1 MKIADRKHDETSV
14 SGTKMIENVSRSFRG
29 SPSSRSFSRRG
40 FLQGALASGVFVL
53 SARFVS
59 QPLWAAEG
67 EAPPAPF
74 EPGLWMSIASDG
86 TVTIVAHRSEM
97 GCGSRTALPLVVTDE
112 LDADWSKVKIE
123 QAPGDPKYGDQDTD
137 GSHSVRS
144 SFDLMRQVG
153 ATGRVML
160 ISAAATQ
167 WGVSPKECST
177 EPHFVVHRA
186 SGRKLGY
193 GELASAAAKLPV
205 PKKEDV
211 PLKARSE
218 WRYIGKESNS
228 LFDLPEIITGKAV
241 FGMDATMPGMVFAS
255 VEHPPVLGQ
264 KIKSYDDKATLKVPG
279 VQKTLTIDP
288 FKPPHLFQ
296 PLGGVAVIA
305 DNTWAAFKG
314 RKSLNI
320 EWDASPHAVYNSGP
334 FRKTLEAT
342 SRQPGKVARNVG
354 DVDAEFA
361 RVQKAGGGEFKI
373 VEAEYYAPHLAHASM
388 EPPVA
393 VAEYRDGKVVAWAP
407 TQNPQAVQDTIASV
421 LGIKKEDVTCHVTL
435 LGGGFGRKSKPDQV
449 AEAAVLSK
457 QLGKPVKVVWSREDD
472 IHFDFFHSVAAM
484 YMKAAVGPNGKPS
497 AWLQRTVYP
506 PIASTFDAS
515 ATYADD
521 EMGLG
526 WNNLPFDIP
535 NHRAENGPADYH
547 VRIGWLRSVANIYHA
562 FAIHSFADELAKSA
576 NKDSVQ
582 YFLDLIGPARIVP
595 LTYKDDEADEKDRYP
610 LDTARLRRVVEVAAE
625 KSGWGKRSAGLGKG
639 RGMGIAAHRS
649 FLTYVATVVE
659 VEVDSRGQV
668 HIPGVW
674 TAVDAGTVVSPDNVR
689 NQFEGAAV
697 FGTSLALFGEITA
710 TNGVIDQSNF
720 NNYQVARMNRAP
732 RHVEVHI
739 VASEAPPAGV
749 GEPGVPPFAPA
760 LYNAVFAA
768 TGKRARE
775 LPLSKTKLV

>member
-1 MKIADRKHDETSV
+1 MKL
-14 SGTKMIENVSRSFRG
+14 IENVSRHV
-29 SPSSRSFSRRG
+29 SRRG
-40 FLQGALASGVFVL
+40 FLQGALAGGVFVL
-53 SARFVS
+53 SARFIPE
-59 QPLWAAEG
+59 PLWAAEG
-67 EAPPAPF
+67 EAAPASDPSV
-74 EPGLWMSIASDG
+74 WMSIGSDG

-97 GCGSRTALPLVVTDE
+97 GCGSRTALPLIVADE
-112 LDADWSKVKIE
+112 LDADWSKVKID
-123 QAPGDPKYGDQDTD
+123 QAIGDPKYGEQDTD

-144 SFDLMRQVG
+144 NFDLMRRVG

-160 ISAAATQ
+160 ITAATAQ
-167 WGVSPKECST
+167 WGVPQAECTT
-177 EPHFVVHRA
+177 EPHFVVHAA

-193 GELASAAAKLPV
+193 GDLATAAAKLPV
-205 PKKEDV
+205 PRVVDLLL
-211 PLKARSE
+211 PLKPRSQ

-228 LFDLPEIITGKAV
+228 LFDLPEIVTGKAI
-241 FGMDATMPGMVFAS
+241 FGMDATMPGMVYAS

-264 KIKSYDDKATLKVPG
+264 KIKSYDDKAALKVPG
-279 VQKTLTIDP
+279 VQKTLTIET
-288 FKPPHLFQ
+288 FKPPHMFQ

-314 RKSLNI
+314 RKSLKV
-320 EWDASPHAVYNSGP
+320 EWDSSPHSVYNSAP

-354 DVDAEFA
+354 DVDAVFA
-361 RVQKAGGGEFKI
+361 KGGKI
-373 VEAEYYAPHLAHASM
+373 VEAEYYTPHLAHVSM

-393 VAEYRDGKVVAWAP
+393 VAEYRDGKVRAWAP
-407 TQNPQAVQDTIASV
+407 TQNPQAVQETIAGV

-484 YMKAAVGPNGKPS
+484 YMKAAVGPDGKPT

-506 PIASTFDAS
+506 PIGSTFDPA
-515 ATYADD
+515 AKYADD

-562 FAIHSFADELAKSA
+562 FAIHSFADELAKAA

-582 YFLDLIGPARIVP
+582 YLLDLIGPPRIVS
-595 LTYKDDEADEKDRYP
+595 LAYKEEEADEKQSYP
-610 LDTARLRRVVEVAAE
+610 LDTARLRRVVEMAAE
-625 KSGWGKRSAGLGKG
+625 KSGWAKRPMGKG

-659 VEVDSRGQV
+659 VEVDSKGQV
-668 HIPGVW
+668 HIPNVW
-674 TAVDAGTVVSPDNVR
+674 TAVDAGTVVSPDNIR

-710 TNGVIDQSNF
+710 TNGIIDQSNF
-720 NNYQVARMNRAP
+720 HNYQITRMNRAP

-739 VASEAPPAGV
+739 VESEAPPAGV

-768 TGKRARE
+768 TGKRVRE
-775 LPLSKTKLV
+775 LPLSKMKLV

>member
-1 MKIADRKHDETSV
+1 MKL
-14 SGTKMIENVSRSFRG
+14 IENVSANVNR
-29 SPSSRSFSRRG
+29 PISRRG
-40 FLQGALASGVFVL
+40 FLHAALVSGAFVL
-53 SARFVS
+53 SARFVPE
-59 QPLWAAEG
+59 PLWAGEG
-67 EAPPAPF
+67 EAAAPAF
-74 EPGLWMSIASDG
+74 EPSLWMSIAPDG

-97 GCGSRTALPLVVTDE
+97 GCGSRTALPLVVADE
-112 LDADWSKVKIE
+112 LDADWSKVRIE
-123 QAPGDPKYGDQDTD
+123 QAIGDPKYGDQDTD

-144 SFDLMRQVG
+144 NFHLMRQVG

-160 ISAAATQ
+160 IGAAAAQ
-167 WGVSPKECST
+167 WGVSPKECTT

-193 GELASAAAKLPV
+193 GEVAAAAAQLPV
-205 PKKEDV
+205 PKKKDV
-211 PLKARSE
+211 PLKSRAE

-228 LFDLPEIITGKAV
+228 LFDLPEIVTGQAI
-241 FGMDATMPGMVFAS
+241 FGMDATMPGMVYAS
-255 VEHPPVLGQ
+255 IEHPPVLGQ
-264 KIKSYDDKATLKVPG
+264 KIKSYDDKSALKVPG
-279 VQKTLTIDP
+279 VRKTLMIDT
-288 FKPPHLFQ
+288 FKPPHQFQ

-314 RKSLNI
+314 RKSLKI
-320 EWDASPHAVYNSGP
+320 EWDIHSSPHSVYNSAP

-342 SRQPGKVARNVG
+342 SRQPGKVVRNVR
-354 DVDAEFA
+354 DVDAAFA
-361 RVQKAGGGEFKI
+361 KGGKI
-373 VEAEYYAPHLAHASM
+373 IEAEYYTPHLAHVSM

-393 VAEYRDGKVVAWAP
+393 VAEYRDGKVLAWAP
-407 TQNPQAVQDTIASV
+407 TQNPQAVQETIAGV

-484 YMKAAVGPNGKPS
+484 YMKAAVGPDGKPT

-506 PIASTFDAS
+506 PIDSTFNAS

-562 FAIHSFADELAKSA
+562 FAIHSFADELAKAA
-576 NKDSVQ
+576 NKDSVE
-582 YFLDLIGPARIVP
+582 YLLDLIGPPRIVN
-595 LTYKDDEADEKDRYP
+595 LDLKGDEAEDARNYP
-610 LDTARLRRVVEVAAE
+610 LDTGRLRRVVEIAAE
-625 KSGWGKRSAGLGKG
+625 KSGWGKRAMGMDMGKG
-639 RGMGIAAHRS
+639 HGMGIAAHRS
-649 FLTYVATVVE
+649 FLTYVATVVV
-659 VEVDSRGQV
+659 VEVDSKGQV
-668 HIPGVW
+668 HIPNVW
-674 TAVDAGTVVSPDNVR
+674 TAVDAGTIVSPDNIR

-720 NNYQVARMNRAP
+720 HNFQITRMNRAP
-732 RHVEVHI
+732 RNIEVHI
-739 VASEAPPAGV
+739 VESEARPAGV

-760 LYNAVFAA
+760 LYNAVFGA
-768 TGKRARE
+768 TGKRVRE
-775 LPLSKTKLV
+775 LPLSKTKLA

>member
-1 MKIADRKHDETSV
+1 MSIV
-14 SGTKMIENVSRSFRG
+14 ENVSR
-29 SPSSRSFSRRG
+29 RR
-40 FLQGALASGVFVL
+40 FVQGALAGGVL
-53 SARFVS
+53 ILGARYAPRLLRS
-59 QPLWAAEG
+59 TKG
-67 EAPPAPF
+67 EAAPSAAL
-74 EPGLWMSIASDG
+74 EPDLWMSIASDG

-97 GCGSRTALPLVVTDE
+97 GCGSRTALPLVVADE
-112 LDADWSKVKIE
+112 LDADWSRVKID
-123 QAPGDPKYGDQDTD
+123 QAIGDPKYGDQDTD

-153 ATGRVML
+153 GAGRAML
-160 ISAAATQ
+160 MTAAAAQ
-167 WGVSPKECST
+167 WNVSARDCTT
-177 EPHFVVHRA
+177 EPHFVVHRG

-193 GELASAAAKLPV
+193 GELAAAAAKLPV
-205 PKKEDV
+205 PKIED
-211 PLKARSE
+211 LKLKSRSE

-228 LFDLPEIITGKAV
+228 LFDLPDMVTGKAI

-255 VEHPPVLGQ
+255 IEHPPVLGQ
-264 KIKSYDDKATLKVPG
+264 KIKSYDDKAALKVPG
-279 VQKTLTIDP
+279 VKQTLTIDTV
-288 FKPPHLFQ
+288 KPPHQFQ

-314 RKSLNI
+314 RKSLKI
-320 EWDASPHAVYNSGP
+320 EWDSSPHSVYNSAAY
-334 FRKTLEAT
+334 RKALEAT
-342 SRQPGKVARNVG
+342 SQKPGQVVRNIG
-354 DVDAEFA
+354 DVDAAFA
-361 RVQKAGGGEFKI
+361 KGGNI
-373 VEAEYYAPHLAHASM
+373 IEAKYYAPHLAHASM

-393 VAEYRDGKVVAWAP
+393 VAEYRDGKVLAWAP
-407 TQNPQAVQDTIASV
+407 TQNPQAVQDTIATA

-457 QLGKPVKVVWSREDD
+457 KLGKPVKVVWTREDD
-472 IHFDFFHSVAAM
+472 IRFDFFHSVAAM
-484 YMKAAVGPNGKPS
+484 YMKAAVGADGKPT
-497 AWLQRTVYP
+497 AWLQRSVFP
-506 PIASTFDAS
+506 PIGSTFDA
-515 ATYADD
+515 ATTYGDD

-562 FAIHSFADELAKSA
+562 FAIQSFADELAKSA
-576 NKDSVQ
+576 NKDSVE
-582 YFLDLIGPARIVP
+582 YLLGLIGPPRIVN
-595 LTYKDDEADEKDRYP
+595 LEHKSDEAEEAKLYP
-610 LDTARLRRVVEVAAE
+610 YDTARLRRVVEIAAD
-625 KSGWGKRSAGLGKG
+625 KSGWGKRTMGKG
-639 RGMGIAAHRS
+639 HGLGIAAHRS

-659 VEVDSRGQV
+659 VEVDNKGQV

-720 NNYQVARMNRAP
+720 NNYPITRMNRAP
-732 RHVEVHI
+732 RQISVHVVE
-739 VASEAPPAGV
+739 SDAPPAGV

-768 TGKRARE
+768 TGKRVRE
-775 LPLSKTKLV
+775 LPLTKTKLG

>member
-1 MKIADRKHDETSV
+1 MKNNGSA
-14 SGTKMIENVSRSFRG
+14 SRRG
-29 SPSSRSFSRRG
+29 SGAMNRRG
-40 FLQGALASGVFVL
+40 FLQGALVSGAFVL
-53 SARFVS
+53 TARFVS
-59 QPLWAAEG
+59 EPLWATQGEG
-67 EAPPAPF
+67 AAAAF
-74 EPGLWMSIASDG
+74 EPSIWMSIAPDG

-97 GCGSRTALPLVVTDE
+97 GCGSRTALPLVVADE
-112 LDADWSKVKIE
+112 LDADWAKVKIE
-123 QAPGDPKYGDQDTD
+123 QAIGDPKYGDQDTD

-144 SFDLMRQVG
+144 YFDLMRQVG

-160 ISAAATQ
+160 ITAAANE
-167 WGVSPKECST
+167 WKVPAKECTT

-186 SGRKLGY
+186 TGRKLAY
-193 GELASAAAKLPV
+193 GELAGTAAKLPI

-211 PLKARSE
+211 PLPLKARSE

-228 LFDLPEIITGKAV
+228 LFDLPEIVTGKAI
-241 FGMDATMPGMVFAS
+241 FGMDSTRPGMVFAS
-255 VEHPPVLGQ
+255 IEHPPVLGQ
-264 KIKSYDDKATLKVPG
+264 KIKSYDDQATLKVAG
-279 VQKTLTIDP
+279 VQKTVTIDP
-288 FKPPHLFQ
+288 FKPPHMFQ

-314 RKSLNI
+314 RKSLKI
-320 EWDASPHAVYNSGP
+320 EWDESPHAMYNSAAY
-334 FRKTLEAT
+334 RKTLEAT

-361 RVQKAGGGEFKI
+361 RAEKSGGKI
-373 VEAEYYAPHLAHASM
+373 IEAEFYAPHLAHASM

-393 VAEYRDGKVVAWAP
+393 VAEYRDGKVTAWAP
-407 TQNPQAVQDTIASV
+407 TQNPQAVQETIAGV
-421 LGIKKEDVTCHVTL
+421 LGIKKEDVTCHVPL

-457 QLGKPVKVVWSREDD
+457 KLGKPVKVVWSREDD

-484 YMKAAVGPNGKPS
+484 YMKAAVGADGKPT

-506 PIASTFDAS
+506 PINSTFDAS

-547 VRIGWLRSVANIYHA
+547 VRIGWLRSVANVYHA
-562 FAIHSFADELAKSA
+562 FAIHSFADELAHA
-576 NKDSVQ
+576 AHKDPVE
-582 YFLDLIGPARIVP
+582 YLLELIGPARIVP
-595 LTYKDDEADEKDRYP
+595 LEYKEEEAEDKAKYP
-610 LDTARLRRVVEVAAE
+610 LDTARLRRVVEIAAE
-625 KSGWGKRSAGLGKG
+625 RSGWGKKSTKLGKG
-639 RGMGIAAHRS
+639 RALGIAAHRS

-659 VEVDSRGQV
+659 VEVDARGQV
-668 HIPGVW
+668 HIPNVW

-689 NQFEGAAV
+689 NQFEGAAS
-697 FGTSLALFGEITA
+697 FGTSLALFSEITA
-710 TNGVIDQSNF
+710 TNGAIDQANF
-720 NNYQVARMNRAP
+720 NNYLLTRMNRAP
-732 RHVEVHI
+732 KHVDVHI
-739 VASEAPPAGV
+739 VESEAPPAGV

-760 LYNAVFAA
+760 LCNAVFAA

-775 LPLSKTKLV
+775 LPLSKMKLV

>member
-1 MKIADRKHDETSV
+1 MKL
-14 SGTKMIENVSRSFRG
+14 IENVSRHV
-29 SPSSRSFSRRG
+29 SRRG

-53 SARFVS
+53 SARFVPES
-59 QPLWAAEG
+59 LLAAEG
-67 EAPPAPF
+67 GAAASTF
-74 EPGLWMSIASDG
+74 EPSLWMSIASDG

-97 GCGSRTALPLVVTDE
+97 GCGSRTALPLVVADE
-112 LDADWSKVKIE
+112 LDADWSKVKID
-123 QAPGDPKYGDQDTD
+123 QATGDAKYGDQDTD

-167 WGVSPKECST
+167 WGVSPKDCTT
-177 EPHFVVHRA
+177 EPHFVVHRT

-193 GELASAAAKLPV
+193 GEVAAAAAKLPV

-211 PLKARSE
+211 RLKERSQ

-228 LFDLPEIITGKAV
+228 LFDLPEIVTGKAI
-241 FGMDATMPGMVFAS
+241 FGMDATMPGMVYAS

-264 KIKSYDDKATLKVPG
+264 KIKSYDDKAALKVPG
-279 VQKTLTIDP
+279 VQKTLTIET
-288 FKPPHLFQ
+288 FKPPHMFQ

-314 RKSLNI
+314 RKSLKV
-320 EWDASPHAVYNSGP
+320 EWDINSSPHAVYNSAP

-342 SRQPGKVARNVG
+342 SRRPGKVVRNVG

-361 RVQKAGGGEFKI
+361 KGGKIGFKI
-373 VEAEYYAPHLAHASM
+373 IEAEYYTPHLAHVSM

-393 VAEYRDGKVVAWAP
+393 VAEYRDGKVLAWAP
-407 TQNPQAVQDTIASV
+407 TQNPQAVQETIAGV

-484 YMKAAVGPNGKPS
+484 YMKAAVGPDGKPT

-506 PIASTFDAS
+506 PIGSTFNAS

-582 YFLDLIGPARIVP
+582 YLLELIGPPRIVS
-595 LTYKDDEADEKDRYP
+595 LDYKEDEADEKQRYP

-625 KSGWGKRSAGLGKG
+625 KSGWGKRSMDMGKG

-659 VEVDSRGQV
+659 VEVDGRGQV

-674 TAVDAGTVVSPDNVR
+674 SAVDAGTVVSPDNIR

-710 TNGVIDQSNF
+710 TNGTIDQSNF
-720 NNYQVARMNRAP
+720 HNYQITRMNRAP

-739 VASEAPPAGV
+739 VQSEAPPAGV

-768 TGKRARE
+768 TGQRVRE

>member
-1 MKIADRKHDETSV
+1 MKIIETAVVDRKIIQ
-14 SGTKMIENVSRSFRG
+14 TKIIENVSR
-29 SPSSRSFSRRG
+29 RG
-40 FLQGALASGVFVL
+40 FLHGALASGVFVL
-53 SARFVS
+53 SARFIS
-59 QPLWAAEG
+59 EPLWAEG
-67 EAPPAPF
+67 EAPAAAF
-74 EPGLWMSIASDG
+74 EPGLWMSIAADG

-123 QAPGDPKYGDQDTD
+123 QAIGDVKYGDQDTD
-137 GSHSVRS
+137 GSHSVRG

-160 ISAAATQ
+160 IRAAAAQ
-167 WGVSPKECST
+167 WGVVAKECTT
-177 EPHFVVHRA
+177 EPHFVVHRV

-193 GELASAAAKLPV
+193 GELAAAAAKLPV

-211 PLKARSE
+211 PLKPRSE

-228 LFDLPEIITGKAV
+228 LFDLPEMVTGKAM

-255 VEHPPVLGQ
+255 IEHPPVLGQ
-264 KIKSYDDKATLKVPG
+264 KIKSYDDKAALKVPG

-288 FKPPHLFQ
+288 FKPPHQFQ

-314 RKSLNI
+314 RKSLKI
-320 EWDASPHAVYNSGP
+320 EWESSPHSTYNSAE

-354 DVDAEFA
+354 DVDAEFG
-361 RVQKAGGGEFKI
+361 RVSNAGGKI
-373 VEAEYYAPHLAHASM
+373 IEAEYYAPHLAHASM

-393 VAEYRDGKVVAWAP
+393 VAEYRDGKVLAWAP
-407 TQNPQAVQDTIASV
+407 TQNPQAVQETIAGV

-484 YMKAAVGPNGKPS
+484 YMKAAVGADGKPT

-506 PIASTFDAS
+506 PINSTFDVTAK
-515 ATYADD
+515 YADD

-582 YFLDLIGPARIVP
+582 YLLDLIGPSRIVP
-595 LTYKDDEADEKDRYP
+595 LTYKDEDADEKARYP
-610 LDTARLRRVVEVAAE
+610 LDTARLRRVVEMAAE
-625 KSGWGKRSAGLGKG
+625 KSGWGKRSMKLGKG

-659 VEVDSRGQV
+659 VEVDSKGQV

-710 TNGVIDQSNF
+710 TNGMIDQSNF
-720 NNYQVARMNRAP
+720 NNYQVTRMNRAP
-732 RHVEVHI
+732 RQVDVQI
-739 VASEAPPAGV
+739 VNSEAPPAGV
-749 GEPGVPPFAPA
+749 GEPGLPPFAPA

-768 TGKRARE
+768 TGKRVRE
-775 LPLSKTKLV
+775 MPLSKTKLV

>member
-1 MKIADRKHDETSV
+1 
-14 SGTKMIENVSRSFRG
+14 
-29 SPSSRSFSRRG
+29 
-40 FLQGALASGVFVL
+40 
-53 SARFVS
+53 
-59 QPLWAAEG
+59 
-67 EAPPAPF
+67 
-74 EPGLWMSIASDG
+74 
-86 TVTIVAHRSEM
+86 
-97 GCGSRTALPLVVTDE
+97 
-112 LDADWSKVKIE
+112 
-123 QAPGDPKYGDQDTD
+123 
-137 GSHSVRS
+137 
-144 SFDLMRQVG
+144 
-153 ATGRVML
+153 
-160 ISAAATQ
+160 
-167 WGVSPKECST
+167 
-177 EPHFVVHRA
+177 VHKA

-193 GELASAAAKLPV
+193 GELAADAAKLPV

-211 PLKARSE
+211 PLPLKKRSE
-218 WRYIGKESNS
+218 WRYIGKETNS
-228 LFDLPEIITGKAV
+228 LFDLPEIVTGQAI
-241 FGMDATMPGMVFAS
+241 FGMDATMPGMVYAS

-264 KIKSYDDKATLKVPG
+264 KIKSYDDKAALKVPG

-288 FKPPHLFQ
+288 FKPPHMFQ

-305 DNTWAAFKG
+305 DNTYAAFKG
-314 RKSLNI
+314 RKSLKI
-320 EWDASPHAVYNSGP
+320 EWESSPHASYNSAE

-342 SRQPGKVARNVG
+342 SRQPGKVVRNIG
-354 DVDAEFA
+354 DVDAAFA
-361 RVQKAGGGEFKI
+361 KGGKI
-373 VEAEYYAPHLAHASM
+373 IDAEYYTPHLAHVSM

-393 VAEYRDGKVVAWAP
+393 VAEYRDGKVLAWAP
-407 TQNPQAVQDTIASV
+407 TQNPQAVQETIAGV

-484 YMKAAVGPNGKPS
+484 YMKAAVGADGKPT

-506 PIASTFDAS
+506 PIGSTFDVS
-515 ATYADD
+515 ARYADD

-562 FAIHSFADELAKSA
+562 FAIHSFADELAHNA

-582 YFLDLIGPARIVP
+582 YLLDLIGPARIVA
-595 LTYKDDEADEKDRYP
+595 LDYKEEEADDKQRYP
-610 LDTARLRRVVEVAAE
+610 LDTARLRRVVEIAAE
-625 KSGWGKRSAGLGKG
+625 KSGWGKKRVGKGWGLGV
-639 RGMGIAAHRS
+639 AAHRS

-659 VEVDSRGQV
+659 VEVDGKGQV
-668 HIPGVW
+668 HIPNVW
-674 TAVDAGTVVSPDNVR
+674 TAVDAGTIVSPDNIR

-710 TNGVIDQSNF
+710 TNGAIDQSNF
-720 NNYQVARMNRAP
+720 NNFQVARMNRAP
-732 RHVEVHI
+732 RHVDVHI
-739 VASEAPPAGV
+739 VESEAPPAGV

-760 LYNAVFAA
+760 LCNAIFAA
-768 TGKRARE
+768 TGKRVRE

>member
-1 MKIADRKHDETSV
+1 MKL
-14 SGTKMIENVSRSFRG
+14 IENVSRHV
-29 SPSSRSFSRRG
+29 SRRG

-53 SARFVS
+53 SARLVRD
-59 QPLWAAEG
+59 PLWAAEG
-67 EAPPAPF
+67 ESAAPPF
-74 EPGLWMSIASDG
+74 EPSLWMSIASDG

-123 QAPGDPKYGDQDTD
+123 QAIGDPRYGEQDTD

-144 SFDLMRQVG
+144 GFDLMRQVG

-160 ISAAATQ
+160 ISAAAAQ
-167 WGVSPKECST
+167 WGVSAKDCAT
-177 EPHFVVHRA
+177 EPHFVVHRS

-193 GELASAAAKLPV
+193 GEVAAAAAKLPV

-211 PLKARSE
+211 PLKTRSE

-228 LFDLPEIITGKAV
+228 LFDLPEIVTGKAI
-241 FGMDATMPGMVFAS
+241 FGMDATMPGMVYAS

-264 KIKSYDDKATLKVPG
+264 KIKSYDDTAALKVTG
-279 VQKTLTIDP
+279 VQKTLTIAA
-288 FKPPHLFQ
+288 FKPPHVFQ

-305 DNTWAAFKG
+305 DNTYAAFTG
-314 RKSLNI
+314 RKNLKI
-320 EWDASPHAVYNSGP
+320 EWDSSPHSVYNSTP
-334 FRKTLEAT
+334 FRKTLEDT
-342 SRQPGKVARNVG
+342 SRQPCKVIRNVG
-354 DVDAEFA
+354 DVDAVF
-361 RVQKAGGGEFKI
+361 VQSAKSGGKI
-373 VEAEYYAPHLAHASM
+373 IEAEYYAPHLAHASM

-393 VAEYRDGKVVAWAP
+393 VAEYRDGKVLAWAP
-407 TQNPQAVQDTIASV
+407 TQNPQAVQETIASL

-472 IHFDFFHSVAAM
+472 IHFDYFHSVAAM
-484 YMKAAVGPNGKPS
+484 YMKAAVGTDGKPT

-506 PIASTFDAS
+506 PIGSTFDTA
-515 ATYADD
+515 AKYADD

-526 WNNLPFDIP
+526 WNNLPFDIA

-562 FAIHSFADELAKSA
+562 FAISSFVDELAKAA
-576 NKDSVQ
+576 NKDSAQ
-582 YFLDLIGPARIVP
+582 YLFDLVGPPRIVNLDLKG
-595 LTYKDDEADEKDRYP
+595 DEAEDAKNYP
-610 LDTARLRRVVEVAAE
+610 LDTARLRRVVEIVVE
-625 KSGWGKRSAGLGKG
+625 RSGWGKGAMGLGKG
-639 RGMGIAAHRS
+639 RGMGIASHRS

-659 VEVDSRGQV
+659 VEVDSKGQV
-668 HIPGVW
+668 HIPNVW
-674 TAVDAGTVVSPDNVR
+674 TAVDAGTIVSPDNVR

-710 TNGVIDQSNF
+710 TNGAIDQSNF
-720 NNYQVARMNRAP
+720 HNYQITRMNRAP
-732 RHVEVHI
+732 RHVDVHI
-739 VASEAPPAGV
+739 VKSEAPPAGV

-768 TGKRARE
+768 TGKRVRE